1 MKLLALGLCISCSL
15 LASQSSAATEISLRA
30 GTAVSVRLADAID
43 SDHDPF
49 GKQYAASILEPVY
62 IVGGQTIAAGS
73 PATVVLIHTNTGW
86 LTQLTIVTVNGQRF
100 QVASGAGTL
109 LGQQG
114 NRPSPSSGF
123 LGQLTGSSASTPAV
137 DQRILLP
144 PATELRFL
152 LMGSATPARPVAV
165 PPRPR
170 TSARIEA
177 SSSSSPSSSP
187 SVAPTSRA
195 ASQLQQRIAYLCRAT
210 DTTDRSVP
218 ISYYVADVFE
228 TSDNASLVERRWRQY
243 LVATYPYRFAHN
255 PNATA
260 QCTRMTDVVFDR
272 SKLEE
277 QLKSQ
282 NAEIV
287 ETRWH
292 YTLGPPPPATA
303 APAATPHP

>member
-1 MKLLALGLCISCSL
+1 MKLLALGLCISCTL
-15 LASQSSAATEISLRA
+15 LVSQSTAATEIALRA

-49 GKQYAASILEPVY
+49 GKQYVASILEPVY

-114 NRPSPSSGF
+114 NKPSPSSGF
-123 LGQLTGSSASTPAV
+123 LGQLAGSSAGTPAV

-177 SSSSSPSSSP
+177 SSSPSSS
-187 SVAPTSRA
+187 SSAAPASRA
-195 ASQLQQRIAYLCRAT
+195 ASQLQPRIAYLCRAT
-210 DTTDRSVP
+210 DTTDRAVP

-228 TSDNASLVERRWRQY
+228 TSDNPALVERRWRQY
-243 LVATYPYRFAHN
+243 LVATYPYRFARN

-260 QCTRMTDVVFDR
+260 RCTRMTDVAFDR

-292 YTLGPPPPATA
+292 YILGPPPPAAA
-303 APAATPHP
+303 APATTPHP